1 MGCSGS
7 TILASNERFTQSR
20 EEKILSNLELN
31 LPFSHKKT
39 RELVNTFRLN
49 SHSGYLTSL
58 QLARAI
64 NDLSWTPYMQSKNNS
79 ISRIIGLLANDGKT
93 PVISLC
99 FLSVLLSK
107 DTVENKA
114 QILFSL
120 IDTEANGEICEDK
133 LRDTLIIL
141 FKISVEVLPCLALD
155 NQSLNDEEVKGYTMI
170 LKRKEKTFVQKV
182 VKEVMKDERIIGKS
196 EFVERICGLKD
207 FRDFLTARGIRNLVS
222 GDLVPNPLF
231 QVELEISDPDIP
243 KIIIQEALIIQEAKN
258 NEDPESPTLDYTS
271 SEESS
276 DDFDILIHKKE
287 PKMLAPKKK
296 PTKPKPLEKNMQ
308 KPPRPTRSRGS
319 SAHAKPS
326 PNILESLPSPKA
338 LNPTNF
344 FQNNEKLLSPPQNN
358 EKEVWSNGGEKK
370 TFKKVRCSSTFGR
383 KDEGVTL
390 KYNLKGKI
398 IEIEVKSWE
407 DPIKVAHNFS
417 VKNQLGKR
425 ERNSIALMLTKLI
438 KSQN

>member
-1 MGCSGS
+1 MGCTGS
-7 TILASNERFTQSR
+7 AILANNERFTQTR

-49 SHSGYLTSL
+49 SYSGYLTTL

-64 NDLSWTPYMQSKNNS
+64 NDLSWTSYMQSKNNS
-79 ISRIIGLLANDGKT
+79 ISRIVGLLANDGKT
-93 PVISLC
+93 PVMSLC
-99 FLSVLLSK
+99 FLSILLGK
-107 DTVENKA
+107 ATVENKA
-114 QILFSL
+114 QIFFSL
-120 IDTEANGEICEDK
+120 IDTEASGEICEEK
-133 LRDTLIIL
+133 LRSALMML

-155 NQSLNDEEVKGYTMI
+155 SQSLNAEEVRGYTTM
-170 LKRKEKTFVQKV
+170 LKKKEKTFVQKV
-182 VKEVMKDERIIGKS
+182 IKEILQDERNIRNR
-196 EFVERICGLKD
+196 EFVERICALKD
-207 FRDFLTARGIRNLVS
+207 FRDFLTARGIRGLVS
-222 GDLVPNPLF
+222 GDLVPSPLI
-231 QVELEISDPDIP
+231 QLELENFDPDTPEI
-243 KIIIQEALIIQEAKN
+243 IIQEAKN

-287 PKMLAPKKK
+287 PKMLTPEKK
-296 PTKPKPLEKNMQ
+296 PVKPKPLGKGMQ

-319 SAHAKPS
+319 SAHSKPG
-326 PNILESLPSPKA
+326 PNILESPSSPKA
-338 LNPTNF
+338 LNPTYF
-344 FQNNEKLLSPPQNN
+344 FKNNEKLLSPPQNTD
-358 EKEVWSNGGEKK
+358 KEVWSNGGEKK
-370 TFKKVRCSSTFGR
+370 TVKKVRCSSTFGR
-383 KDEGVTL
+383 KDEGVVL

-398 IEIEVKSWE
+398 VEIEVKSYE

-438 KSQN
+438 KSQD